1 VKKETKTQI
10 VKDLEGDFAGNGTF
24 YLVDFKRM
32 NVAQSVELRK
42 LLRKNAYRYRV
53 VKNRLALR
61 ALQGRCPEELK
72 SLFEKPTAVAFAA
85 ENPIGLAKI
94 LKDFSAQ
101 GKVLAVKAGV
111 LEGQYLAPE
120 RFDEIARLTSR
131 NDLVA
136 KIGYLMAAPLSRFL
150 RTLQAPLSQM
160 GSALGQMKGR
170 KQDGNTKD

>member
-61 ALQGRCPEELK
+61 ALQGRCPDELK
-72 SLFEKPTAVAFAA
+72 PLFEKPTAVAFAA
-85 ENPIGLAKI
+85 ENPIGLARI

-101 GKVLAVKAGV
+101 GKVLAIKAGV

-131 NDLVA
+131 KDLVA
-136 KIGYLMAAPLSRFL
+136 KIGFMMASPLSRFL

-160 GSALGQMKGR
+160 GGALGQVKGR